1 LSRVFISHAAADAE
15 LARIV
20 ADALSTGNPPLKTF
34 LSTRPGDIRADTQW
48 LPAVEAALLN
58 SDSFLILLTPNSI
71 GRSWVAFET
80 GCAWFANRTA
90 ILARTSDLPAED
102 VPWPLGSRQL
112 YRLDQADELAV
123 ICHALGT
130 RILDPSATA
139 ASIRSQQ
146 PTPFAGL
153 SEHAWEGLTFGG
165 QYYAWAGPLLQLE
178 DLPPVPCPPGL
189 VEELRSRGLSVRLGR
204 ADKLD
209 YHVGRGRAQVFAT
222 DTRKWRRPVQQNGQL
237 LLVGGLATADEQK

>member
-1 LSRVFISHAAADAE
+1 LPRVFISHAAADAE

-20 ADALSTGNPPLKTF
+20 ADTLKAGTPPLNTF
-34 LSTRPGDIRADTQW
+34 LSSRPGDIRADAQW
-48 LPAVEAALLN
+48 MHAVEAALLD
-58 SDSFLILLTPNSI
+58 SDAFLILLTPNSI
-71 GRSWVAFET
+71 GRPWVAFET
-80 GCAWFANRTA
+80 GCAWFANRTV
-90 ILARTSDLPAED
+90 ILARTSNLPAED

-112 YRLDQADELAV
+112 YRLDQPDELAV

-130 RILDPSATA
+130 RIPDPPATA

-153 SEHAWEGLTFGG
+153 TEHAWEGLTFGG

-178 DLPPVPCPPGL
+178 DREPAPCPPGL

-204 ADKLD
+204 TDKLD
-209 YHVGRGRAQVFAT
+209 NYIGRGRAQVFAT
-222 DTRKWRRPVQQNGQL
+222 DAREWRRPIQQDGQF
-237 LLVGGLATADEQK
+237 LLVGGLATADGQK